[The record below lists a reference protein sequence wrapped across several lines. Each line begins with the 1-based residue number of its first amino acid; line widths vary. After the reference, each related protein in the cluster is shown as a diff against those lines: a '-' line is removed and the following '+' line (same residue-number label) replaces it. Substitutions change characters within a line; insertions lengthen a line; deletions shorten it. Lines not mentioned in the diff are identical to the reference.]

1 MTAPAASATSR
12 GDERVVAC
20 SRRTNGTVLGS
31 IIAAIIAF
39 QTGKKPAPV
48 IPAILTSTLGL

>member
-31 IIAAIIAF
+31 IIAF

>member
-12 GDERVVAC
+12 GDERVVAG

-31 IIAAIIAF
+31 IIAAIAF